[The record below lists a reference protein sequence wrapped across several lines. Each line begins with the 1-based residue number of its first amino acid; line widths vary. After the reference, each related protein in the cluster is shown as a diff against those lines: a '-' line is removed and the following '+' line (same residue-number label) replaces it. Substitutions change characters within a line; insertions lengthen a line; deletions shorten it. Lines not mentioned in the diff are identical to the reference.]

1 MTKIGQMR
9 ADNFVHIDF
18 FFYFF
23 SKEERNKE
31 RDCMGGRLS
40 RNDPDE
46 QNSLICLRYAQIT
59 KY

>member
-1 MTKIGQMR
+1 MR

>member
-1 MTKIGQMR
+1 MR
-9 ADNFVHIDF
+9 AENFAHIAF

-23 SKEERNKE
+23 SKEVRNKE
-31 RDCMGGRLS
+31 RDCMDGRLS